1 MKTNTSISKLI
12 IAIIIVIVS
21 LGVAVGVFY
30 VSTQMYFG
38 IAEYKYFEYDNQKYY
53 LDSNLDISD
62 AIIYNDDGEYHSYQN
77 CTEVT
82 VKINGWFPKK
92 MLLHKSNYK
101 MFIFDKDKLIWGIK
115 DGEKA
120 FPELKIENISNVT
133 VDFWGEAQD
142 YLLSTDDVD
151 ELTVVVN
158 SLLCDS
164 TDIIDWENAPNGTKN
179 GTLNICY
186 NTFSND
192 VTYSTIYFSVT
203 EKGVFLMSLTDNFGL
218 KYGSYVML
226 NQ

>member
-1 MKTNTSISKLI
+1 MNTSISKLI

-92 MLLHKSNYK
+92 MLLHKSNDK

-115 DGEKA
+115 NGEKA
-120 FPELKIENISNVT
+120 IPELKAENISNVGVT
-133 VDFWGEAQD
+133 FWNETPD
-142 YLLSTDDVD
+142 YKLSTSDV
-151 ELTVVVN
+151 EKLLTAKN
-158 SLLCDS
+158 SMLLNS
-164 TDIIDWENAPNGTKN
+164 TKTIEWENAPDGTKN